1 MKQQIK
7 RYLRHKVSNG
17 LTLARAESDVP
28 GNDLSVPLPNIYFLG
43 NNRIKINAEC

>member
-17 LTLARAESDVP
+17 LTFARAESDFP